1 MIDEKTT
8 ADASALMGLLG
19 ELRQRVDALET
30 RLDTEVADIR
40 EQLPA
45 DRAAIVLFSGDLD
58 KVLAAFIIA
67 TGAATMGLET
77 TIFFTFWGLTVLK
90 RKRVLEGKNIM
101 ERMMAVMT
109 PETSKGL
116 DPSKMAY
123 FGAGAVM
130 LRQMMKAK
138 DVASLE
144 EMVELSRECGVRFV
158 ACEMSMDVMGVR
170 QDELRS
176 DADLGGVATFLGE
189 AVNAKL
195 SLFI

>member
-1 MIDEKTT
+1 MIDEKK
-8 ADASALMGLLG
+8 AVDASALMGLLG
-19 ELRQRVDALET
+19 DLKDRVDALET
-30 RLDTEVADIR
+30 RLDTEVTDIR
-40 EQLPA
+40 AQLPA
-45 DRAAIVLFSGDLD
+45 ERAAIVLFSGDLD

-77 TIFFTFWGLTVLK
+77 TVFFTFWGLSVLK
-90 RKRVLEGKNIM
+90 RKRVLEGKNLM

-109 PETSKGL
+109 PETSRGL

-144 EMVELSRECGVRFV
+144 DMVELSRECGVRFV

-176 DADLGGVATFLGE
+176 DAELGGVATFLGE
-189 AVNAKL
+189 AVNARL
-195 SLFI
+195 ALFI

>member
-1 MIDEKTT
+1 MIDEKK
-8 ADASALMGLLG
+8 AIEASALMGLLND
-19 ELRQRVDALET
+19 LKDRVDALET

-40 EQLPA
+40 TQLPA
-45 DRAAIVLFSGDLD
+45 ERAAIVLFSGDLD

-77 TIFFTFWGLTVLK
+77 TVFFTFWGLTVLK
-90 RKRVLEGKNIM
+90 RQRVLKGKNLM

-109 PETSKGL
+109 PETSRGL

-123 FGAGAVM
+123 FGVGAVM

-138 DVASLE
+138 DVTSLE
-144 EMVELSRECGVRFV
+144 DMIELSRECGVRFV
-158 ACEMSMDVMGVR
+158 ACEMSMDVMGVS

-189 AVNAKL
+189 AVNARL
-195 SLFI
+195 ALFI

>member
-1 MIDEKTT
+1 MIDEKSP
-8 ADASALMGLLG
+8 ADVSALVGLLG
-19 ELRQRVDALET
+19 DLRQRVDGLEA
-30 RLDTEVADIR
+30 RLDSEVADIR

-45 DRAAIVLFSGDLD
+45 DRAAIVMFSGDLD
-58 KVLAAFIIA
+58 KVLAGFIIA

-77 TIFFTFWGLTVLK
+77 SIFFTFWGLTALK
-90 RKRVLEGKNIM
+90 RKRVLEGKNLM
-101 ERMMAVMT
+101 ERMMAMMT
-109 PETSKGL
+109 PESSKGL

-130 LRQMMKAK
+130 LRQMMKTK

-144 EMVELSRECGVRFV
+144 DMVELAKEMGVRFV

-170 QDELRS
+170 REELRE

-189 AVNAKL
+189 AVNSKL
-195 SLFI
+195 ALFI

>member
-1 MIDEKTT
+1 MIDEKK
-8 ADASALMGLLG
+8 AVDASALMGLLG
-19 ELRQRVDALET
+19 DLKDRVDALET
-30 RLDTEVADIR
+30 RLDTEVSDIR
-40 EQLPA
+40 AQLPA
-45 DRAAIVLFSGDLD
+45 ERAAIVLFSGDLD

-77 TIFFTFWGLTVLK
+77 TVFFTFWGLTVLK
-90 RKRVLEGKNIM
+90 RKRVLEGKNLL

-109 PETSKGL
+109 PETSRGL

-144 EMVELSRECGVRFV
+144 DMVELSRECGVRFI
-158 ACEMSMDVMGVR
+158 ACEVSMDVMGVR
-170 QDELRS
+170 KDEIRS
-176 DADLGGVATFLGE
+176 DAELGGVATFLGE
-189 AVNAKL
+189 AVNARL
-195 SLFI
+195 ALFI

>member
-8 ADASALMGLLG
+8 ADGSALMGLLG

-90 RKRVLEGKNIM
+90 RKRVLEGKNLM